1 MGIEIILLMAIIPS
15 AILITYAE
23 EGRFKIGDFFGHCAF
38 MGLIYACIFGAIA
51 LVSLMFCDVCDSV
64 IVEEQRIDILSWE
77 RYEKDGNNKVDYIFL
92 DDVGYKTET
101 VSESFVYYNQKNEG
115 EEDYIICRSY
125 SFAKDWQDFILFN
138 MFSDT
143 YSIYTVKEKIIYSK

>member
-1 MGIEIILLMAIIPS
+1 MGIEIILLMAIIPI

-23 EGRFKIGDFFGHCAF
+23 EGRFKIGDFLGNCAF
-38 MGLIYACIFGAIA
+38 WCLIYACIFGVIAIF
-51 LVSLMFCDVCDSV
+51 SLLFCDVCNSV

-101 VSESFVYYNQKNEG
+101 VSEHFVYYNQKNEG
-115 EEDYIICRSY
+115 EEDYIIRRSY
-125 SFAKDWQDFILFN
+125 GFAKDWQDFILFN

>member
-1 MGIEIILLMAIIPS
+1 MGIEIVLLMAIIPI

-23 EGRFKIGDFFGHCAF
+23 EGRFKFGDFIGNCAF
-38 MGLIYACIFGAIA
+38 WSLVYACIIGAIA
-51 LVSLMFCDVCDSV
+51 VFSLLFCTVVDSV

-101 VSESFVYYNQKNEG
+101 ISESFVYYNQKNEG
-115 EEDYIICRSY
+115 EEDYIIRRSY
-125 SFAKDWQDFILFN
+125 GFAKDWHDFLLFN
-138 MFSDT
+138 TFSNT
-143 YSIYTVKEKIIYSK
+143 YSIYTVKEQIIYSK

>member
-1 MGIEIILLMAIIPS
+1 MGIEIMLLMAIIPI

-23 EGRFKIGDFFGHCAF
+23 EGCFKIGDFLGNCAF
-38 MGLIYACIFGAIA
+38 WSLIYACIFGVIA

-77 RYEKDGNNKVDYIFL
+77 RYEKDGYNKIDYIFL
-92 DDVGYKTET
+92 DDVGYITET
-101 VSESFVYYNQKNEG
+101 VSESHVYYNQKNEG
-115 EEDYIICRSY
+115 EEDYIIRRSY
-125 SFAKDWQDFILFN
+125 GFAKDWQDFILFN